1 MALKDIAVFA
11 GILIVWFGLMRFLL
25 PALGIP
31 TCMSGAC
38 QIGPVEACP
47 LTGHPPADVQA
58 GHDQPEVV
66 AEKPG
71 QSDSAVIPEQP

>member
-31 TCMSGAC
+31 TCVSGAC
-38 QIGPVEACP
+38 QIGPGEACP
-47 LTGHPPADVQA
+47 VTGNPSSDDQVGDDQSDV
-58 GHDQPEVV
+58 VS
-66 AEKPG
+66 EKPV
-71 QSDSAVIPEQP
+71 QQDSAVIPEQP

>member
-11 GILIVWFGLMRFLL
+11 GILIVWFGLVRFLL

-38 QIGPVEACP
+38 QVGPVEACP
-47 LTGHPPADVQA
+47 IAGHRSADGQA
-58 GHDQPEVV
+58 GDDQSEVV
-66 AEKPG
+66 SEKVG
-71 QSDSAVIPEQP
+71 QSDSDAIAEQP